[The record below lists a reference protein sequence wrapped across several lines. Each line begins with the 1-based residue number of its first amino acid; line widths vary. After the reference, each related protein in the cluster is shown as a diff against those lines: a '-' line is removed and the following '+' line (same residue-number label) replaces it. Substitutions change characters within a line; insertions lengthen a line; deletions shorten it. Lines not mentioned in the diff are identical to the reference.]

1 MDPDWNDAVPSWQQ
15 PKTPHSASS
24 SKISSPAAASAG
36 QLRQWANIPR
46 GCNNSRPRA
55 DDTSTPMTAS
65 SRIGTCSSM
74 RSSASTP
81 GLSTVG
87 LGKFNIAALH
97 QVIQQPDTNN
107 TTDQCDDF
115 FPGGLGVPDSFR
127 GLDPEENRP
136 PAELFVWGQER
147 ARRWDRTEPVHSP
160 TSNPTSKGGD
170 TIAAGADPTP
180 GLPGIQRSATAA
192 AGRPFT
198 VTTGMKRRGWATAG
212 GEPPSLGGHRAGG
225 AGGASRRRSSTEGG
239 VLNATRRNNYSAV
252 RASQG
257 TWQFITRA
265 KSVRETPVS
274 RGDASSLVREFETA
288 MAVMDNHAG
297 GRPEGRDGAFM
308 SPMQNDMHGL
318 QQEVSRTF
326 DARESVVEAV
336 EIVDRCVGSAG
347 RAGGGSGG
355 RSQQGRWQDTG
366 GGNPLSEPIV
376 EDSAQD
382 SEGSPLDLTGDWV
395 KHAVG
400 IGPDDWAAAKRTLGS
415 CLFEQKWLDLTCGEL
430 ANQVTVMCLPHGQL
444 LQELRRRNASAFNR
458 LHGLYSD
465 CLWTLDRCVASVLEG
480 RRERKQAEEDWTKK
494 LENTCADYEAKIKA
508 IHDSRGFEEQE
519 QARAKRE
526 AKAHVDRM
534 GDTLRTLN
542 GIFKTMQ
549 ADGKA
554 MTEVDLKDRC
564 RSLEQELASRREEM
578 QELRRLKEKHLETEA
593 EMEQVKLELQ
603 KTKLEAVKI
612 KEEMERRQ
620 SLVKE
625 LMDNEAKRLTEIETL
640 KAGTDRVGGGD
651 EDDGEG
657 EEREG
662 DHPKGDKASIKN
674 RNKRRH
680 KETNGGSSGTGGSN
694 ENSKKSGGE
703 SGRAGSD
710 DDDNDEQEVG
720 SSVLCIK
727 CRKALDDLSNIA
739 DALEKER
746 QLKGQTR
753 MQCHGYRLL
762 LPNLKGYRP
771 PRTVAWVRTVMRAIL
786 RAKIWD
792 DSVLRYKQDLRVRFP
807 EFTYAWFEPPRAVMA
822 AANANVRSKLVAQA
836 DDDRWGLYYGVKSL
850 ARESAEA
857 TLFWHALNESN
868 GEDYLTFLVYCLA
881 IVEGTAGSML
891 RDQWGVSATCTD
903 LHTLQRQVQEAQ
915 AVKERSAS
923 KAGSAIG
930 TGAGGVT
937 LRGAERGDEKEQ
949 LEPMASGTDVV
960 WLRSSDAVET
970 VDHIL
975 VKALE
980 DQKRRVLDA
989 TKAISVS
996 CEGRLTDQDPSS
1008 TCVDLFLFLRI
1019 LLHSFREEQVNRRAA
1034 VRLMFE
1040 TASTGVLTDGTP
1052 IYGDGRVDQSALAAA
1067 ETVYKSLLNESKAVV
1082 DLPQFMVIART
1093 LWPEVTT
1100 SDVVAVFRDAH
1111 EDTNGEVDYQAFLK
1125 LADRWQFFSNALQL
1139 PVHMPSRADL
1149 GEEMDAATRSNL
1161 GALVHRH
1168 YNLMKPAMD
1177 TVKQTIP
1184 ESAVKQLVKCQR
1196 AVERELNDA
1205 YTVTQAS
1212 STGSQSSKSRQR
1224 ESGSS
1229 GEDGALEPTPA
1240 LSTTSMDGTRPLA
1253 AYRRLLAILYH
1264 IRNVRHESGPGYETV
1279 PGKGTNVVQKTE
1291 AEFRAL
1297 ETVFFDL
1304 HIDRRFQTYD
1314 RIRTRLAV
1322 MKVQRTWRKI
1332 LARACEVPL
1341 GLLDLM
1347 RPGYLRG
1354 VGGIVTRAVH
1364 HPPFW
1369 VQQQISEMYTAKL
1382 RADSQVKRN
1391 GLTIRGTSSG
1401 PAHRPLFW
1409 VTFDHLLRQWGTPEL
1424 AERAAH
1430 DLYFNVRSLAPSL
1443 SRLRLFGCFSGC
1455 LAREE
1460 SGPSFEDD
1468 VELQNEEA
1476 LAFYLRA
1483 VETFHRVRDESL
1495 AAGGLPV
1502 GGEGAAPD
1510 GEGGENA
1517 DDHDDGL
1524 KKILASMGTTGSGI
1538 AGSDA
1543 GEGSAL
1549 GGLDVTALMGDGPK
1563 PIKELFPVTL
1573 QDPRTGRQYWH
1584 ESPTVTEAVAKE
1596 LFDRCSQ
1603 PPRVEKGPGGGG
1615 GSGGGGGAPARARVS
1630 GVQMSLGKLMG
1641 HPAITG
1647 GREKRVDVD
1656 DALWLFMRHWSVVRQ
1671 HRISLVDRALG
1682 QVAPAPSS
1690 AASAAAGDDAA
1701 QAVSPSPLVSVDGF
1715 RVVTTRFENMS
1726 RSAPPR
1732 GVADLVYVD
1741 AFMVA
1746 SSLSHRPENKAMSH
1760 RESTKTALLS
1770 SPLLLWDA
1778 SGARREQQMPP
1789 TFSNRAMRSWLLSSW
1804 ARYSD
1809 PIKAEVLV
1817 MLEELQHVSDTTPAD
1832 VITQEPTG
1840 VESAAADLPTG
1851 GALAHTPTGARGS
1864 GAGSAARPAKVEA
1877 AKLVRALEKIRS
1889 EVNRLDGYMKASITS
1904 WDDLDTFHKED
1915 SMAQFTA
1922 VVIPKEASAEQQEQ
1936 QAQTLSPEIVKKL
1949 SRPGE
1954 VERASK
1960 EMRSVMT
1967 ILATVY
1973 RRMRPNDP
1981 RDFVQDSWASGRRTS
1996 LRRTSFNSY

>member
-1 MDPDWNDAVPSWQQ
+1 
-15 PKTPHSASS
+15 
-24 SKISSPAAASAG
+24 
-36 QLRQWANIPR
+36 
-46 GCNNSRPRA
+46 
-55 DDTSTPMTAS
+55 
-65 SRIGTCSSM
+65 M

-107 TTDQCDDF
+107 TTEQCDDF
-115 FPGGLGVPDSFR
+115 FPGGLGVPDSFQ

-170 TIAAGADPTP
+170 PIASGADPTA

-198 VTTGMKRRGWATAG
+198 VTTGMKRRGLATAG
-212 GEPPSLGGHRAGG
+212 GEPPCLGGHRAGG
-225 AGGASRRRSSTEGG
+225 AGGAGRRRSSTEGG
-239 VLNATRRNNYSAV
+239 VPIANRRNNYSAV

-257 TWQFITRA
+257 TWQFIARA

-274 RGDASSLVREFETA
+274 RGDASSLVREFEAA
-288 MAVMDNHAG
+288 MAVMDNHVG
-297 GRPEGRDGAFM
+297 GRAEGHDGAFM
-308 SPMQNDMHGL
+308 SPMQNDIHGL

-326 DARESVVEAV
+326 DAREAVVEAV

-355 RSQQGRWQDTG
+355 GSQQGRWQDTG

-376 EDSAQD
+376 EDSVQD
-382 SEGSPLDLTGDWV
+382 LGGSPLDLTGHWV
-395 KHAVG
+395 KRAVG
-400 IGPDDWAAAKRTLGS
+400 IGPDDWAAAKRILGS

-430 ANQVTVMCLPHGQL
+430 ADQVTVMCLPHGQL

-494 LENTCADYEAKIKA
+494 LEKTCADYEAKIKA

-657 EEREG
+657 DEREG
-662 DHPKGDKASIKN
+662 DHPRDEKASVKN

-694 ENSKKSGGE
+694 EKSKKSGGE
-703 SGRAGSD
+703 SGKAASD
-710 DDDNDEQEVG
+710 DDDDDEQEVG

-753 MQCHGYRLL
+753 LQCHGYRLL

-923 KAGSAIG
+923 KVGSAIG
-930 TGAGGVT
+930 TGAGSVT
-937 LRGAERGDEKEQ
+937 LRGADRGDEKEQ

-960 WLRSSDAVET
+960 WLRSSDARET

-989 TKAISVS
+989 TRAISVS

-1019 LLHSFREEQVNRRAA
+1019 LLHSFKEEQVNRRAA

-1067 ETVYKSLLNESKAVV
+1067 ETVYNSLLNESKAVV

-1100 SDVVAVFRDAH
+1100 SDAVAVFRDAH

-1177 TVKQTIP
+1177 TVKQTMP

-1205 YTVTQAS
+1205 YTVTQDS
-1212 STGSQSSKSRQR
+1212 STGSQSSKSRKR

-1382 RADSQVKRN
+1382 R
-1391 GLTIRGTSSG
+1391 
-1401 PAHRPLFW
+1401 
-1409 VTFDHLLRQWGTPEL
+1409 
-1424 AERAAH
+1424 
-1430 DLYFNVRSLAPSL
+1430 
-1443 SRLRLFGCFSGC
+1443 
-1455 LAREE
+1455 
-1460 SGPSFEDD
+1460 
-1468 VELQNEEA
+1468 
-1476 LAFYLRA
+1476 
-1483 VETFHRVRDESL
+1483 
-1495 AAGGLPV
+1495 
-1502 GGEGAAPD
+1502 
-1510 GEGGENA
+1510 
-1517 DDHDDGL
+1517 
-1524 KKILASMGTTGSGI
+1524 ILASMGTTGSGI

-1549 GGLDVTALMGDGPK
+1549 GGLDVTAMMGDGPK

-1584 ESPTVTEAVAKE
+1584 ESPAVTEAVAKE
-1596 LFDRCSQ
+1596 LFDKCSQ
-1603 PPRVEKGPGGGG
+1603 PPPVEKGPGGGG
-1615 GSGGGGGAPARARVS
+1615 GSGGGGGGPARARVS

-1656 DALWLFMRHWSVVRQ
+1656 DALWLFMRHWLVVRQ

-1690 AASAAAGDDAA
+1690 AASAAAGNDAA
-1701 QAVSPSPLVSVDGF
+1701 QAASPSPLVSVDGF
-1715 RVVTTRFENMS
+1715 RVVTTRLENMS

-1746 SSLSHRPENKAMSH
+1746 SSLSRRPENKAMSH

-1770 SPLLLWDA
+1770 SPVLLWDA

-1789 TFSNRAMRSWLLSSW
+1789 LFSNRAMRSWLLSSW

-1817 MLEELQHVSDTTPAD
+1817 MLEELQHVSDTTPANG
-1832 VITQEPTG
+1832 ITQEPTG
-1840 VESAAADLPTG
+1840 VESAAADLPAG
-1851 GALAHTPTGARGS
+1851 EAPAHTPTGARGS
-1864 GAGSAARPAKVEA
+1864 GGSAARPANVEA

-1889 EVNRLDGYMKASITS
+1889 EVNRLDGYMK
-1904 WDDLDTFHKED
+1904 DLDTFHKED
-1915 SMAQFTA
+1915 SMAQSTA

-1936 QAQTLSPEIVKKL
+1936 QEQTLSPEIVKKL

-1960 EMRSVMT
+1960 EMRSVMM
-1967 ILATVY
+1967 ILAAVY